1 MTAMGSW
8 PSSPRAMGLTDMLIN
23 IAGIVD
29 YAPVAEVDLVSW
41 QRTMGVDP
49 DGVMLGMWAM
59 IN

>member
-1 MTAMGSW
+1 
-8 PSSPRAMGLTDMLIN
+8 MLIN
-23 IAGIVD
+23 VAGIVD